1 MLLFAL
7 PMIAGNLLQQF
18 YNIADTLIVG
28 RFLGSGA
35 LAAVGSSYS
44 VMTFVT
50 SILLG
55 LSMGSGVLFSML
67 FGAGRMEDLR
77 KSFVI
82 SFGFIGAIA
91 LVIEAATLVFLD
103 PILVLLQIPADI
115 YAETR
120 EYLFII
126 FIGTVFT
133 FLYNYFASLL
143 RAVGN
148 SSAPLFFLAV
158 AAVLNVALDL
168 FLVVVVKMGVA
179 GAALATIIAQ
189 AVSAAGIGWYALA
202 KMPALR
208 PGREHFRF
216 DRRILRQIAQYS
228 LLTCVQQSVMNFGIL
243 MVQGLVN
250 SFGSVIMAAFAAA
263 VKIDSF
269 AYLPVQDFGNAFSTF
284 VAQNYGARKPGRVF
298 AGFRCAVL
306 TSVLFSLGVS
316 AVVFLFARPLMHIF
330 VDPSETAIV
339 AAGVEYLRVEGSFY
353 WGIGILFLLYGFYR
367 AVKKPM
373 MSIVLTVIS
382 LGLRVALAYTLS
394 SVPFLGVTGIW
405 MSVPIGWAA
414 ADLTGLLCYLRCRKT
429 LLPEENS
436 RSSGTVS

>member
-120 EYLFII
+120 E
-126 FIGTVFT
+126 
-133 FLYNYFASLL
+133 
-143 RAVGN
+143 
-148 SSAPLFFLAV
+148 
-158 AAVLNVALDL
+158 
-168 FLVVVVKMGVA
+168 
-179 GAALATIIAQ
+179 
-189 AVSAAGIGWYALA
+189 
-202 KMPALR
+202 
-208 PGREHFRF
+208 
-216 DRRILRQIAQYS
+216 
-228 LLTCVQQSVMNFGIL
+228 
-243 MVQGLVN
+243 
-250 SFGSVIMAAFAAA
+250 
-263 VKIDSF
+263 
-269 AYLPVQDFGNAFSTF
+269 
-284 VAQNYGARKPGRVF
+284 
-298 AGFRCAVL
+298 
-306 TSVLFSLGVS
+306 
-316 AVVFLFARPLMHIF
+316 
-330 VDPSETAIV
+330 
-339 AAGVEYLRVEGSFY
+339 
-353 WGIGILFLLYGFYR
+353 
-367 AVKKPM
+367 
-373 MSIVLTVIS
+373 
-382 LGLRVALAYTLS
+382 
-394 SVPFLGVTGIW
+394 
-405 MSVPIGWAA
+405 
-414 ADLTGLLCYLRCRKT
+414 
-429 LLPEENS
+429 
-436 RSSGTVS
+436 